1 MALFREFD
9 QSAGTVQ
16 LLHKGWPI
24 TPKMKVDDPKE
35 LLEGLCQALEVA
47 YQKLH
52 DANLDSN

>member
-1 MALFREFD
+1 MALSQDFD

-16 LLHKGWPI
+16 FLHKGWPI
-24 TPKMKVDDPKE
+24 TPKMKLDDPKE
-35 LLEGLCQALEVA
+35 LLDGLTQALEVA